1 MGAAF
6 LEFLGAAFFRF
17 LGAAFFRFLGA
28 ALVRFLG
35 AAFFRFL
42 GAAFFAAQICSCSV
56 FWLCDG
62 MQVQARFYSNW
73 SRRCVHASMNAC

>member
-28 ALVRFLG
+28 A
-35 AAFFRFL
+35 
-42 GAAFFAAQICSCSV
+42 FFAAHIFRCSV

-62 MQVQARFYSNW
+62 MQVQAPLFYSNW
-73 SRRCVHASMNAC
+73 SRRCFHALKNACWEAKLRL